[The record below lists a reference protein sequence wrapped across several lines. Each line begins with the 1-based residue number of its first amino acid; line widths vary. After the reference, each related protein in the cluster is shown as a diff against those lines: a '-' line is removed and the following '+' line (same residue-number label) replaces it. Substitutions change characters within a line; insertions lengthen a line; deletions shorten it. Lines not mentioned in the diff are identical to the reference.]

1 MTSKHEKILNYIE
14 TIPVG
19 NKLSV
24 RQIAKEMAVSE
35 GTAYRAIKSAEDQ
48 GMVSTI
54 ERVGTIRTVN
64 TNNKKIERLTFEE
77 IVKVID
83 GEVLGGMAGINK
95 SLNRFFI
102 GAMEEEAMLRYISEN
117 SLMIIGNREEAQKL
131 SLNNGAA
138 ILVTGGFEPS
148 QEVIDLSNQL
158 ALPVISSS
166 YDTFTIASMIN
177 RSMSDQLIKKEI
189 LLIDNIYTKLEHT
202 DYLESG
208 STVYDYKVF
217 EQKNNHSRFPVV
229 NKQKRVIGIVTARD
243 IIGKDNTVLIDNVMT
258 KSPTLAK
265 KYNSVASIAHSMIWE
280 GYELMPVAQDDLTLQ
295 GIVSRQDIMKALQ
308 SQNRQP
314 HMKDTISDQ
323 IRELVYDVGNNE
335 YAFTVA
341 PQMTNSLGT
350 ISFGVLAEL
359 VTSVAQ
365 RLLFSKTDL
374 NSSVDQLQLH
384 YTKLIPLESE
394 ILIKAKIFEESR
406 RAARLDVEVVSEN
419 GLAAKALLSCQFISK

>member
-1 MTSKHEKILNYIE
+1 MATKHEKILNYIG

-24 RQIAKEMAVSE
+24 RRIAKEMNVSE
-35 GTAYRAIKSAEDQ
+35 GTAYRAIKNAEEQ

-64 TNNKKIERLTFEE
+64 TKNKTIERLTFEE

-83 GEVLGGMAGINK
+83 GEILGGEAGINK

-131 SLNNGAA
+131 SLKNGAA
-138 ILVTGGFEPS
+138 ILITGGFEPS
-148 QEVIDLSNQL
+148 QEVIDLGNEL
-158 ALPVISSS
+158 ELPVISSS

-189 LLIDNIYTKLEHT
+189 LLIDNIYTKMEDT
-202 DYLESG
+202 DYLLSG
-208 STVYDYKVF
+208 STVYDYRIV
-217 EQKNNHSRFPVV
+217 EEKNGHSRFPVI
-229 NKQKRVIGIVTARD
+229 NNQKRVVGIVTARD
-243 IIGKDNTVLIDNVMT
+243 IIGKDNQVKIDSIMT
-258 KSPTLAK
+258 KSPNVAK
-265 KYNSVASIAHSMIWE
+265 SYNSVASIAHSMIWE
-280 GYELMPVAQDDLTLQ
+280 GYELLPVVADDYTLK
-295 GIVSRQDIMKALQ
+295 GIISRQDILKAIQ
-308 SQNRQP
+308 SQNHQP

-323 IRELVYDVGNNE
+323 IKELVHDVGNGE
-335 YAFTVA
+335 YVFTVA
-341 PQMTNSLGT
+341 PQMTNALGT

-359 VTSVAQ
+359 VTDVSQ
-365 RLLFSKTDL
+365 RILLDKTKL

-394 ILIKAKIFEESR
+394 ILIKAKVFDESR
-406 RAARLDVEVVSEN
+406 RAARLDVEVSSET
-419 GLAAKALLSCQFISK
+419 GLAAKALLSCQFIAK

>member
-35 GTAYRAIKSAEDQ
+35 GTAYRAIKSAKDQ

-83 GEVLGGMAGINK
+83 GEVLGGIAGINK

-138 ILVTGGFEPS
+138 ILITGGFEPS
-148 QEVIDLSNQL
+148 QEVIDLGNQL
-158 ALPVISSS
+158 ELPVISSS

-177 RSMSDQLIKKEI
+177 RSMRDQLIKKEI
-189 LLIDNIYTKLEHT
+189 LLIDNIYTKLEDT

-208 STVYDYKVF
+208 STVYDYKIL

-243 IIGKDNTVLIDNVMT
+243 IIGIDNSILIDNVMT

-265 KYNSVASIAHSMIWE
+265 SYNSVASIAHSMIWE
-280 GYELMPVAQDDLTLQ
+280 GYELMPVTQDDLTLQ

-323 IRELVYDVGNNE
+323 ITELVYELGNKE
-335 YAFTVA
+335 YAFTVT

-365 RLLFSKTDL
+365 RLLFSKTNL
-374 NSSVDQLQLH
+374 NSSVDQLQMH

-394 ILIKAKIFEESR
+394 IVIKAKIFEESR
-406 RAARLDVEVVSEN
+406 RAARLDVEVVSES

>member
-35 GTAYRAIKSAEDQ
+35 GTAYRAIKSAKDQ

-83 GEVLGGMAGINK
+83 GEVLGGIAGINK
-95 SLNRFFI
+95 TLNRFFI

-138 ILVTGGFEPS
+138 ILITGGFEPS
-148 QEVIDLSNQL
+148 QEVIDLGNQL
-158 ALPVISSS
+158 ELPVISSS

-177 RSMSDQLIKKEI
+177 RSLRDQLIKKEI
-189 LLIDNIYTKLEHT
+189 LLIDNIYTKLEDT

-208 STVYDYKVF
+208 STVYDYKIL

-243 IIGKDNTVLIDNVMT
+243 IIGKDNSILIDNVMT

-265 KYNSVASIAHSMIWE
+265 SYNSVASIAHSMIWE

-323 IRELVYDVGNNE
+323 ITELVYELGNKE
-335 YAFTVA
+335 YAFTVT

-365 RLLFSKTDL
+365 RLLFSKMNL
-374 NSSVDQLQLH
+374 NSSVDQLQMH

-394 ILIKAKIFEESR
+394 IVIKAKIFEESR
-406 RAARLDVEVVSEN
+406 RAARLDVQVVSES

>member
-1 MTSKHEKILNYIE
+1 MATKHEKILNYIE

-24 RQIAKEMAVSE
+24 RRIAKEMNVSE
-35 GTAYRAIKSAEDQ
+35 GTAYRAIKNAEEQ
-48 GMVSTI
+48 GMVSTV

-64 TNNKKIERLTFEE
+64 TKNKTIERLTFEE

-83 GEVLGGMAGINK
+83 GEILGGEAGINK

-131 SLNNGAA
+131 SLKNGAA
-138 ILVTGGFEPS
+138 ILITGGFEPS
-148 QEVIDLSNQL
+148 QEVIDLGNEL
-158 ALPVISSS
+158 ELPVISSS

-189 LLIDNIYTKLEHT
+189 LLIDNIYTKMEDT
-202 DYLESG
+202 DYLLSG
-208 STVYDYKVF
+208 STVYDYRIV
-217 EQKNNHSRFPVV
+217 EEKNGHSRFPVI
-229 NKQKRVIGIVTARD
+229 NNQKRVVGIVTARD
-243 IIGKDNTVLIDNVMT
+243 IIGKDNQVKIDSIMT
-258 KSPTLAK
+258 KSPNVAK
-265 KYNSVASIAHSMIWE
+265 SYNSVASIAHSMIWE
-280 GYELMPVAQDDLTLQ
+280 GYELLPVVADDYTLK
-295 GIVSRQDIMKALQ
+295 GIISRQDILKAIQ
-308 SQNRQP
+308 SQNHQP

-323 IRELVYDVGNNE
+323 IKELVHDVGNGE
-335 YAFTVA
+335 YVFTVA
-341 PQMTNSLGT
+341 PQMTNALGT

-359 VTSVAQ
+359 VTDVSQ
-365 RLLFSKTDL
+365 RILLDKTKL

-394 ILIKAKIFEESR
+394 ILIKAKVFDESR
-406 RAARLDVEVVSEN
+406 RAARLDVEVSSET
-419 GLAAKALLSCQFISK
+419 GLAAKALLSCQFIAK